1 MKLYKCRPRN
11 FCFHYIFEINLVKF
25 SHSFMH
31 RDECGHFSLFQAQS
45 SRHSQCIQNIFFSEM
60 MALDVLWK
68 RYIPNYLFLNQ
79 VYMKKAVFFWHI
91 SRYIYIFPI
100 FLKFLVL
107 SHCRLGEYDRECYT
121 FLEAFAKIKRSRSKA
136 FWKLIRY
143 KKTVFNSELNWCT
156 IRLTW
161 SEGHTD
167 LSRVY
172 ILGQ

>member
-79 VYMKKAVFFWHI
+79 VYMKKAVFFWHGL
-91 SRYIYIFPI
+91 SLFVY
-100 FLKFLVL
+100 LVCGKNFAL
-107 SHCRLGEYDRECYT
+107 QTTKILGEFKRKRWSSSNILALLFSKKHFSYIRKDQT
-121 FLEAFAKIKRSRSKA
+121 FP
-136 FWKLIRY
+136 
-143 KKTVFNSELNWCT
+143 
-156 IRLTW
+156 
-161 SEGHTD
+161 
-167 LSRVY
+167 
-172 ILGQ
+172 Q

>member
-91 SRYIYIFPI
+91 SRYIYISNI
-100 FLKFLVL
+100 FEVFSAEPLQTWRVWQRMLYFFRSICKDQMFQKQSVLKA
-107 SHCRLGEYDRECYT
+107 Y
-121 FLEAFAKIKRSRSKA
+121 
-136 FWKLIRY
+136 
-143 KKTVFNSELNWCT
+143 
-156 IRLTW
+156 
-161 SEGHTD
+161 
-167 LSRVY
+167 
-172 ILGQ
+172 